1 MKKFIFPALFA
12 FLFVFASCLNMS
24 GSSGESGS
32 VRVVLPGSARYS
44 FSQDKA
50 DKFVVAIS
58 SGSKLVDTKT
68 EFSGGGNRI

>member
-12 FLFVFASCLNMS
+12 FLFVFASCMNMS

-50 DKFVVAIS
+50 DKFVVTIS
-58 SGSKLVDTKT
+58 LGSALIAT
-68 EFSGGGNRI
+68 ETNYSGGGNRI

>member
-12 FLFVFASCLNMS
+12 FLFVFASCMNMS
-24 GSSGESGS
+24 GSSGEGGS

-50 DKFVVAIS
+50 DKFVVTIVWALNLLTQRL
-58 SGSKLVDTKT
+58 G
-68 EFSGGGNRI
+68 FRGG